1 MLAPPPSPRG
11 WMPAGQPA
19 RARGAAGGVG
29 AHRRL
34 GPGPAPGSR
43 AHAAPGPGPGPESGS
58 WHPLACHWEVGAEA
72 AVRALGAVQ
81 GASGGLP
88 ARTLAGLPPGLR
100 VILLSDGSVTRH
112 LQLLTGLAVRTECRE
127 MRPIGRDLRGLPPE
141 VGAIEG
147 PLLQR
152 QVFLR
157 HPVSG
162 EPLLY
167 AASWWNAETAGEVL
181 KDAELPMWVSLEEQR
196 RGLYRE
202 LQEVFLGDSE
212 FLESAFGAQG
222 PLWGRSYTFYLDGAP
237 LTVVYEVFSP
247 GLDAFL

>member
-1 MLAPPPSPRG
+1 
-11 WMPAGQPA
+11 MPAGQPA

-100 VILLSDGSVTRH
+100 VMLLSDGSVTRH

-212 FLESAFGAQG
+212 FLESAFGARG

>member
-1 MLAPPPSPRG
+1 
-11 WMPAGQPA
+11 
-19 RARGAAGGVG
+19 
-29 AHRRL
+29 
-34 GPGPAPGSR
+34 
-43 AHAAPGPGPGPESGS
+43 
-58 WHPLACHWEVGAEA
+58 
-72 AVRALGAVQ
+72 
-81 GASGGLP
+81 
-88 ARTLAGLPPGLR
+88 LR

-196 RGLYRE
+196 RGLYRD
-202 LQEVFLGDSE
+202 LQEVCLGDSE
-212 FLESAFGAQG
+212 FLESAFGAWG

-247 GLDAFL
+247 GLDAFLGPSHPAAVRLTADAAS